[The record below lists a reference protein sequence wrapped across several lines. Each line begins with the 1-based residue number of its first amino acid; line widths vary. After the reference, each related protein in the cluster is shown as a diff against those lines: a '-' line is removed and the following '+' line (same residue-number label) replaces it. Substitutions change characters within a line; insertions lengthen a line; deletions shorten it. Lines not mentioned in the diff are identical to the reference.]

1 MAARTDAARVLT
13 LFALSLLATHAR
25 ADEPSGAAEPS
36 RFRILEHGY
45 RFAWFDQHGRGFQSQ
60 AGPDVGPGS
69 EWIRVL
75 QPAAYT
81 RVAHGENVIWD
92 VGLQVDIVTSAS
104 ADALDAVTMASRTNE
119 AGTLDVQ
126 ATWRASED
134 DVLSFR
140 GAGHLEEPLRSGS
153 LGIAYTRELAE
164 DNATV
169 SVSVNGTVDRFD
181 TIQPSGYTPGIAW
194 RQAWNANLSV
204 SQILSP
210 TTIGSLSY
218 GVTNQRGT
226 LEQTWNSSPVVPC
239 GVPFPCDA
247 RVGEIFPR
255 TRLRHAVRAT
265 LAQRLPLTDTTLRLA
280 YRYYA
285 DDFDVHANTLEAEMV
300 QGLASPFSLSLRYRM
315 HRQTAASFYVDR
327 LPSELRDVD
336 APRTS
341 DSDLD
346 AFTARSVGARL
357 DLVLPG
363 GRGYHD
369 VDVSYTYYAR
379 TNGLDIHLVGMG
391 YRRVY

>member
-1 MAARTDAARVLT
+1 
-13 LFALSLLATHAR
+13 
-25 ADEPSGAAEPS
+25 
-36 RFRILEHGY
+36 
-45 RFAWFDQHGRGFQSQ
+45 
-60 AGPDVGPGS
+60 
-69 EWIRVL
+69 
-75 QPAAYT
+75 
-81 RVAHGENVIWD
+81 
-92 VGLQVDIVTSAS
+92 
-104 ADALDAVTMASRTNE
+104 
-119 AGTLDVQ
+119 
-126 ATWRASED
+126 
-134 DVLSFR
+134 VLSFR

-153 LGIAYTRELAE
+153 LGVAYTRELAE

-181 TIQPSGYTPGIAW
+181 TIQPSGYTPGFGW

-218 GVTNQRGT
+218 GITNQRGT
-226 LEQTWNSSPVVPC
+226 LQQTWNSSPITPC
-239 GVPFPCDA
+239 GVPIPCDA
-247 RVGEIFPR
+247 RAREIFPR

-265 LAQRLPLTDTTLRLA
+265 LAQRIPITDTTLRFA

-285 DDFDVHANTLEAEMV
+285 DDFDVRASTLEAEMV
-300 QGLASPFSLSLRYRM
+300 QGLASPLSLTLRYRV

-327 LPSELRDVD
+327 LPMELRDDD

-346 AFTARSVGARL
+346 AFTARSLGARL

-363 GRGYHD
+363 QRGYHD
-369 VDVSYTYYAR
+369 IDVSYTYYAR
-379 TNGLDIHLVGMG
+379 TTGLDIHLVGMG